1 MYSIT
6 PMKRFILVLAALLIG
21 YVASAQYQEKIEPG
35 MKYKEL
41 KEYYNY
47 KDYVKEPDQAH
58 SPVGVGIASYLI
70 PGLGEMICGS
80 GWRGAAFMGGWLACH
95 FVSLVGIA
103 ELSDAIYYSGIAG
116 AQALRIISCIDATRV
131 AKVKNMYKRDLKGMY
146 ALDVDLY
153 PSMNYMK
160 TAEGIQPISG
170 LTLAVRF

>member
-1 MYSIT
+1 
-6 PMKRFILVLAALLIG
+6 MKRFILVLAAMLIG

-95 FVSLVGIA
+95 YCCIA
-103 ELSDAIYYSGIAG
+103 SIMELSDAMYYTSILG
-116 AQALRIISCIDATRV
+116 AQAIRIISCIDATRV
-131 AKVKNMYKRDLKGMY
+131 AKVKNMYKRDLKRMY
-146 ALDVDLY
+146 AVDVDLY
-153 PSMNYMK
+153 PSTNYIK
-160 TAEGIQPISG
+160 TASGIQPVSG

>member
-1 MYSIT
+1 
-6 PMKRFILVLAALLIG
+6 MKRFILVLAAMLIG
-21 YVASAQYQEKIEPG
+21 YVASAQYTEKIEPG

-80 GWRGAAFMGGWLACH
+80 GWRGAVFMGGWLACH
-95 FVSLVGIA
+95 YCCLSSLL
-103 ELSDAIYYSGIAG
+103 ELSDAMYYTGIVG
-116 AQALRIISCIDATRV
+116 AQAIRIISCIDATRV
-131 AKVKNMYKRDLKGMY
+131 AKVKNMYKRDLKRMY
-146 ALDVDLY
+146 AVDVDLY
-153 PSMNYMK
+153 PSTNYIK
-160 TAEGIQPISG
+160 TASGIQPVSG

>member
-1 MYSIT
+1 
-6 PMKRFILVLAALLIG
+6 MKRFMIVLAALLIG
-21 YVASAQYQEKIEPG
+21 YAASAQTPEGIKPG
-35 MKYKEL
+35 MKYREL

-47 KDYVKEPDQAH
+47 KDYTKTDDQVH
-58 SPVGVGIASYLI
+58 SPAGVGIASYLI

-80 GWRGAAFMGGWLACH
+80 GWRGAIFMGGWLACH
-95 FVSLVGIA
+95 YCCIA
-103 ELSDAIYYSGIAG
+103 SIMELSDAMYYTSVLG
-116 AQALRIISCIDATRV
+116 AQAIRIISCIDATRV